1 VFSSKVEIPGITFGG
16 GDSQESGEHPMTI
29 QPAQSKTVLSNC
41 PQCDAELA
49 VLRVIP
55 GKADCEYWTLRCTKC
70 GGIHLDIINPAP
82 RSATI
87 HEFRRA

>member
-1 VFSSKVEIPGITFGG
+1 MVEIPGITFGG
-16 GDSQESGEHPMTI
+16 GDLQESGEHPMTM

>member
-1 VFSSKVEIPGITFGG
+1 
-16 GDSQESGEHPMTI
+16 MTI

-55 GKADCEYWTLRCTKC
+55 GKAECEYWTLRCTRC
-70 GGIHLDIINPAP
+70 GGIHLDIVRPPP

-87 HEFRRA
+87 HEFRRP

>member
-1 VFSSKVEIPGITFGG
+1 MVEIPGITFGG
-16 GDSQESGEHPMTI
+16 GDLQESGEHPMTM

-55 GKADCEYWTLRCTKC
+55 GNADCEYWTLRCTKC